1 MLSSEH
7 FEEFSPL
14 RVLFLCFFPWSA
26 FFYAFPLE
34 CFFYAFSLWEFHEN
48 IVTLPTENITS

>member
-14 RVLFLCFFPWSA
+14 GVLFLCFFPWRFIVEVNRLTVNSR
-26 FFYAFPLE
+26 FFDSPPRVPYNIIIYIY
-34 CFFYAFSLWEFHEN
+34 FFL
-48 IVTLPTENITS
+48 

>member
-14 RVLFLCFFPWSA
+14 GVLFLCFFPWSA
-26 FFYAFPLE
+26 FFMLFPWSAFFMFFPLE
-34 CFFYAFSLWEFHEN
+34 FHKK

>member
-14 RVLFLCFFPWSA
+14 GVLFFML
-26 FFYAFPLE
+26 FPLE
-34 CFFYAFSLWEFHEN
+34 FYSGINRLTVNSRFFDSPPRVPYN
-48 IVTLPTENITS
+48 IIIYIYFFL